1 MLATIAVLA
10 FLFTD
15 IAAVLIALTWLGQQ
29 RAEQERRPKR
39 QPERRY

>member
-15 IAAVLIALTWLGQQ
+15 IFAVLIALVWLSEH
-29 RAEQERRPKR
+29 RAEQDRRPKR

>member
-1 MLATIAVLA
+1 MLVTIAVLA

-15 IAAVLIALTWLGQQ
+15 IAAVLTALVWLSEH

-39 QPERRY
+39 QPDRRY